1 MRLKPAIALLAAL
14 MAPGHPVVAQDVPG
28 IENCMAEKQI
38 ERRTGCLQSNINYL
52 KTTITTEVAKARSEA
67 QAKLA
72 EAQKQVDLLKLT
84 VSGLQ
89 DQVRQLQ
96 AAADDAKR
104 KADAAKVDN
113 KPAAK

>member
-1 MRLKPAIALLAAL
+1 MRLNPAIALLAAL
-14 MAPGHPVVAQDVPG
+14 MLGHPVIAQDVPG

-38 ERRTGCLQSNINYL
+38 ERRTGCLQSNINFL
-52 KTTITTEVAKARSEA
+52 KTTIATEVAKARSEA
-67 QAKLA
+67 QAKVE
-72 EAQKQVDLLKLT
+72 EARKQIDSLKLQ

-89 DQVRQLQ
+89 DQVSQLQ

-104 KADAAKVDN
+104 KADAAKGDN